1 MAQLVFLE
9 EEKEHN
15 MGGEILNTPKTTKP
29 RQINIELLRI
39 FSMLMVLVI
48 HYNVGVN
55 GQTTHEMVLAEP
67 WKAVGIASLKSL
79 SFICVN
85 CFIIISGYFGIRW
98 KWKSLCNYLF
108 QIAFWGGIIHFI
120 AVALGFSEFSVSHLL
135 DNMLLFLIHGNWFF
149 ISYLALYMLAPIL
162 NAYIE
167 KVDAKQL
174 GWMVLAFYTF
184 QTLFGWIFKNC
195 IEFSQGLTF
204 VSFMGLY
211 LLGAYLKRTDIR
223 CFKWQASANLMMY
236 IGVGL
241 LCVGIS
247 MVANY
252 IGFDKDIYSYISPLQ
267 ILQTIYLF
275 LFFKKLSIKSR
286 YDKMILFFSSSA
298 FAALLMHSWDGVQMY
313 GCGLRWIDSSMP
325 LPFFWTMLYI
335 CVFFVTACCLDKIRL
350 LAWKRIEPYF
360 E

>member
-1 MAQLVFLE
+1 MPQLVFP
-9 EEKEHN
+9 EEKKEHY
-15 MGGEILNTPKTTKP
+15 MGGEILNVPKPPKH
-29 RQINIELLRI
+29 RQTNIELLRI

-48 HYNVGVN
+48 HYNVATN
-55 GQTTHEMVLAEP
+55 GQTTHEMVMTEP
-67 WKAVGIASLKSL
+67 WKAVGVASLKSL

-108 QIAFWGGIIHFI
+108 QIAFWGGIVHLI
-120 AVALGFSEFSVSHLL
+120 AVVLGFSVFSISHLL
-135 DNMLLFLIHGNWFF
+135 DNMFVFLVHGNWFF
-149 ISYLALYMLAPIL
+149 VSYLALYMLAPIL

-167 KVDAKQL
+167 KVEVRQL
-174 GWMVLAFYTF
+174 GWMVLAFYAF
-184 QTLFGWIFKNC
+184 QTIFGWIFKNC

-211 LLGAYLKRTDIR
+211 LLGAYLRRTTLN
-223 CFKWQASANLMMY
+223 CFRWKASINLMVY
-236 IGVGL
+236 VGVGL

-247 MVANY
+247 MLSNY
-252 IGFDKDIYSYISPLQ
+252 IGFSKDIYSYISPLQ

-275 LFFKKLSIKSR
+275 LFFKKLTIRSQ

-298 FAALLMHSWDGVQMY
+298 FAALLMHSWDGVQIY
-313 GCGLRWIDSSMP
+313 SFGLHWIDANLSMP
-325 LPFFWTMLYI
+325 FLWTMLYI
-335 CVFFVTACCLDKIRL
+335 CVFFVVACCLDKIRL